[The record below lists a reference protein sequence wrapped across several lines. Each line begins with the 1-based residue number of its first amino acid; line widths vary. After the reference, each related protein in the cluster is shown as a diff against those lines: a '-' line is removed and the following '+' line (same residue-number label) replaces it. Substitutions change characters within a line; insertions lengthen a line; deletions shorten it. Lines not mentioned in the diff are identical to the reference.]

1 MFNSCISQWQ
11 KIALI
16 DWGQVKSSCSSGLS
30 QSDIRKNLWSI
41 SCCPCLGSEWWH
53 ERVHTETHH
62 VRFQSPW
69 GNTSYHTWKTFTQAI
84 LVLLHHKQNE
94 GSQSGRELF
103 QLLDLPGCDMRLQ
116 LPLSS
121 LEFVSLD
128 KSPILPW
135 TSFACWLLS
144 SCSGSSLCPRVFL
157 SPSLACHTWNELCV
171 LSLVTGLS
179 LSESSSFLHLWHG
192 RAK

>member
-1 MFNSCISQWQ
+1 MFNSYISQWQ

-16 DWGQVKSSCSSGLS
+16 DWGQVKSSCSSGRS

-121 LEFVSLD
+121 LEFVSLH

-144 SCSGSSLCPRVFL
+144 SCSAVRCALVYFCHH
-157 SPSLACHTWNELCV
+157 PSHVILGMSFVCCQ
-171 LSLVTGLS
+171 SLVTGLS
-179 LSESSSFLHLWHG
+179 LSESSSFLHLLT
-192 RAK
+192 R